1 LTVSQDFVL
10 SELRKLQLLKFF
22 PSDPV
27 AIAAL
32 AEMVG
37 EWCAAEHTTADT
49 PEQRCTKLVREVLA
63 KSQQW
68 ECPQYLRE
76 QFNSLYP
83 EQKRSSDGI
92 DSNAEWVAPW
102 KRHINN

>member
-1 LTVSQDFVL
+1 MTQDFVL
-10 SELRKLQLLKFF
+10 GELRKLQLLKFF

-37 EWCAAEHTTADT
+37 EWCMAERATPDT
-49 PEQRCTKLVREVLA
+49 PEQRCTKLIRTVLTSS
-63 KSQQW
+63 KQW
-68 ECPQYLRE
+68 ECPEYLRE
-76 QFNSLYP
+76 QFVSLYP

-102 KRHINN
+102 KRHLNN